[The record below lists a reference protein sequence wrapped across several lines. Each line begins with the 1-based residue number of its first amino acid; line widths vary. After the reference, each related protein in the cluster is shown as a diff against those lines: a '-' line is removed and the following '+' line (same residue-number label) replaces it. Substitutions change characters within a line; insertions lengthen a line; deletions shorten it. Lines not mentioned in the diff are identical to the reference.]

1 MEMGGRG
8 QEEERRAAGRLPW
21 VGRNSLLI
29 LLLAALAQ
37 AETQV
42 SFFVISLVSTST

>member
-8 QEEERRAAGRLPW
+8 QEEDRRAARLR